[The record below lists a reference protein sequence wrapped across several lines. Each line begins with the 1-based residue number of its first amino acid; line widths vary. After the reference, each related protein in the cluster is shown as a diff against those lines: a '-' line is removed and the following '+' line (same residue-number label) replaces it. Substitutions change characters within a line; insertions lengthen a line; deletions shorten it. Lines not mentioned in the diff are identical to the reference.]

1 MESFDSIIGI
11 LDTSNNIVAKYK
23 YDTWGNIL
31 SMLDGNDNDVSNN
44 MSHIAN
50 INPFRYPF
58 EVLVFPKIY
67 PDMNIIIR
75 YMINITIVLVFNPMR
90 FKMLKIKGNI
100 INNVIGYINV
110 LRYFIILFK
119 ITTYLNVCGYYF
131 IMQLFAAL
139 L

>member
-1 MESFDSIIGI
+1 MI
-11 LDTSNNIVAKYK
+11 LVLVKNKLRIKNIMVTIKP
-23 YDTWGNIL
+23 
-31 SMLDGNDNDVSNN
+31 
-44 MSHIAN
+44 N

-100 INNVIGYINV
+100 INNE
-110 LRYFIILFK
+110 
-119 ITTYLNVCGYYF
+119 
-131 IMQLFAAL
+131 
-139 L
+139 

>member
-1 MESFDSIIGI
+1 MVII
-11 LDTSNNIVAKYK
+11 KP
-23 YDTWGNIL
+23 
-31 SMLDGNDNDVSNN
+31 
-44 MSHIAN
+44 N

-58 EVLVFPKIY
+58 ETLVFPNLY
-67 PDMNIIIR
+67 PDINIIIR
-75 YMINITIVLVFNPMR
+75 YMINITMLFVFKPMR
-90 FKMLKIKGNI
+90 FKMLKTKGNI
-100 INNVIGYINV
+100 INIDIGYINV

>member
-1 MESFDSIIGI
+1 MI
-11 LDTSNNIVAKYK
+11 LVLVKNKLRIKNIMVTIKP
-23 YDTWGNIL
+23 
-31 SMLDGNDNDVSNN
+31 
-44 MSHIAN
+44 N

-100 INNVIGYINV
+100 INNVIGLFLGKSIYP
-110 LRYFIILFK
+110 LTKFFLCFRYNFEIF
-119 ITTYLNVCGYYF
+119 
-131 IMQLFAAL
+131 
-139 L
+139 

>member
-1 MESFDSIIGI
+1 MI
-11 LDTSNNIVAKYK
+11 LVLVKNKLRIKNIMVTIKP
-23 YDTWGNIL
+23 
-31 SMLDGNDNDVSNN
+31 
-44 MSHIAN
+44 N

-75 YMINITIVLVFNPMR
+75 YMINIIIVLVFNPMR

>member
-1 MESFDSIIGI
+1 M
-11 LDTSNNIVAKYK
+11 T
-23 YDTWGNIL
+23 
-31 SMLDGNDNDVSNN
+31 
-44 MSHIAN
+44 
-50 INPFRYPF
+50 
-58 EVLVFPKIY
+58 
-67 PDMNIIIR
+67 
-75 YMINITIVLVFNPMR
+75 
-90 FKMLKIKGNI
+90 KMLKIKGNI